1 MQLISKFDKGIRFL
15 LCAIDIFSKYE
26 WIIPLNKKKV
36 PTITNAFR
44 KMLDESNRKPNKLWE
59 DNGSQFYNRSM
70 KSWIKETTHKCIQHI
85 MKENLLLLKNLLEP
99 FENLLEQNYDFKIRN
114 YMTLKS
120 ENVCKDDLDELIN
133 TTKHIIEQLK

>member
-1 MQLISKFDKGIRFL
+1 
-15 LCAIDIFSKYE
+15 
-26 WIIPLNKKKV
+26 
-36 PTITNAFR
+36 
-44 KMLDESNRKPNKLWE
+44 
-59 DNGSQFYNRSM
+59 M

-120 ENVCKDDLDELIN
+120 ENVCKDDLDE
-133 TTKHIIEQLK
+133 II